1 VATFAGHIDE
11 QEHWQRRIEMALAF
25 LFPGQGVQRVGMGKS
40 LLKAFPELQEFYKLA
55 DKVTGRPIS
64 KLCFEGPEEELT
76 QTINAQPAIFTTC
89 FACWVL
95 VSERGLQP
103 KFVAGHSLGEWTAVV
118 ASGALEFED
127 GLKLVAKRGELM
139 QQAPAGSMA
148 AILGASLEQV
158 EKLCDAAREKGVI
171 TIANYNAPDQIVI
184 SGEVAAVEYAIQI
197 ARQFGAVKAVPL
209 KVSGAFHSP
218 LMDGAKEQFRQYV
231 EQTDFKDPEVPIV
244 ANVTGQPVTNGSEMK
259 RLLVEQLTSPVR
271 WVDCVRTMHEN
282 GVKVFIE
289 LGPGRVLSG
298 LVRRTVPDA
307 VTFCVEDPKSF
318 EEMVN
323 ALESM

>member
-1 VATFAGHIDE
+1 
-11 QEHWQRRIEMALAF
+11 MAIAF
-25 LFPGQGVQRVGMGKS
+25 IFPGQGVQRVGMGKS
-40 LLKAFPELQEFYKLA
+40 LLKAFPELQEFYKTA
-55 DKVTGRPIS
+55 EKVTGRPIT

-89 FACWVL
+89 FVCWVL
-95 VSERGLQP
+95 ISERGIQP

-139 QQAPAGSMA
+139 NRAPAGGMA
-148 AILGASLEQV
+148 AILGASLEQI
-158 EKLCDAAREKGVI
+158 EKLCQVASEKGII
-171 TIANYNAPDQIVI
+171 TVANYNAPDQIVI
-184 SGEVAAVEYAIQI
+184 SGEVAAVEYATQI

-218 LMDGAKEQFRQYV
+218 LMEDAKEQFRQNV
-231 EQTDFKDPEVPIV
+231 EQTDFKNANVPIV
-244 ANVTGQPVTNGSEMK
+244 ANVTGQPVTDENEIK
-259 RLLVEQLTSPVR
+259 QLLVEQLTSPVR
-271 WVDCVRTMHEN
+271 WVDCVKTMREN
-282 GVKVFIE
+282 GVNVFIE

-298 LVRRTVPDA
+298 LVRRIVPDA
-307 VTFCVEDPKSF
+307 VTFCIEDPKSF
-318 EEMVN
+318 EETVN

>member
-1 VATFAGHIDE
+1 
-11 QEHWQRRIEMALAF
+11 
-25 LFPGQGVQRVGMGKS
+25 
-40 LLKAFPELQEFYKLA
+40 
-55 DKVTGRPIS
+55 
-64 KLCFEGPEEELT
+64 
-76 QTINAQPAIFTTC
+76 
-89 FACWVL
+89 
-95 VSERGLQP
+95 
-103 KFVAGHSLGEWTAVV
+103 
-118 ASGALEFED
+118 
-127 GLKLVAKRGELM
+127 
-139 QQAPAGSMA
+139 
-148 AILGASLEQV
+148 LEQV
-158 EKLCDAAREKGVI
+158 EKLCDTAREKGVI

>member
-1 VATFAGHIDE
+1 
-11 QEHWQRRIEMALAF
+11 MAIAF
-25 LFPGQGVQRVGMGKS
+25 IFPGQGVQRVGMGKS
-40 LLKAFPELQEFYKLA
+40 LLRAFPELQEFYKTA
-55 DKVTGRPIS
+55 EKVTGRPIT

-89 FACWVL
+89 FVCWVL
-95 VSERGLQP
+95 ISERGIQP

-118 ASGALEFED
+118 ASGVLEFED

-139 QQAPAGSMA
+139 NQAPKGGMA

-158 EKLCDAAREKGVI
+158 EKLCQVASEKGII
-171 TIANYNAPDQIVI
+171 TVANYNAPDQIVI

-218 LMDGAKEQFRQYV
+218 LMEDAKELFRQNV
-231 EQTDFKDPEVPIV
+231 EQANFKDADVPIV
-244 ANVTGQPVTNGSEMK
+244 ANVTGQPTTDGNEIK

-282 GVKVFIE
+282 GVNVFIE

-298 LVRRTVPDA
+298 LVRRIVPDA

-318 EEMVN
+318 EETVN

>member
-1 VATFAGHIDE
+1 
-11 QEHWQRRIEMALAF
+11 MALAF
-25 LFPGQGVQRVGMGKS
+25 IFPGQGVQRVGMGKS
-40 LLKAFPELQEFYKLA
+40 LLKAFPELQEFYKTA
-55 DKVTGRPIS
+55 EEVTGRPLT

-95 VSERGLQP
+95 VSERGIQP

-118 ASGALEFED
+118 ASGALEFEE

-139 QQAPAGSMA
+139 NQAPAGSMA

-158 EKLCDAAREKGVI
+158 EKLCQAASEKGII

-184 SGEVAAVEYAIQI
+184 SGEIPAVEHAIQI

-218 LMDGAKEQFRQYV
+218 LMKDAKELFRQHV
-231 EQTDFKDPEVPIV
+231 EQANFKNADVPVV
-244 ANVTGQPVTNGSEMK
+244 ANVTGQPVTDGNEMK
-259 RLLVEQLTSPVR
+259 RLLVEQLISPVR
-271 WVDCVRTMHEN
+271 WVDCVKTMHEN
-282 GVKVFIE
+282 GVKVFVE

-298 LVRRTVPDA
+298 LVRRIVPDA

-318 EEMVN
+318 EETVN

>member
-1 VATFAGHIDE
+1 
-11 QEHWQRRIEMALAF
+11 MAIAF
-25 LFPGQGVQRVGMGKS
+25 IFPGQGVQRVGMGKS
-40 LLKAFPELQEFYKLA
+40 LLKAFPELQEFYKTA
-55 DKVTGRPIS
+55 ERVTGRPITE
-64 KLCFEGPEEELT
+64 LCFEGPEEELT

-89 FACWVL
+89 FVCWVL
-95 VSERGLQP
+95 ISERGIQP

-139 QQAPAGSMA
+139 NRALAGGMA

-158 EKLCDAAREKGVI
+158 EKLCQVASEKGII

-184 SGEVAAVEYAIQI
+184 SGEVAAVEYATQI

-218 LMDGAKEQFRQYV
+218 LMEDAKEQFRQHV
-231 EQTDFKDPEVPIV
+231 EQTDFKNADVPIV
-244 ANVTGQPVTNGSEMK
+244 ANVTGQPVTDGNEIK
-259 RLLVEQLTSPVR
+259 QLLVEQLTSPVR
-271 WVDCVRTMHEN
+271 WVDCVKTMHEN
-282 GVKVFIE
+282 GVNVFIE

-298 LVRRTVPDA
+298 LIRRIVPDA

-318 EEMVN
+318 EETVN
-323 ALESM
+323 ALEGM